1 MSMNEEKRPVPIE
14 VVVKQ
19 NDEAVSSS
27 DSDVEEY
34 HDASDS
40 LHPDDSGATAEPA
53 STSQVI
59 APWSD
64 EAELRARLSLG
75 DREGLQISYEQHI
88 QYDESKVDDLEGED
102 FFCLPSLDTAKNL
115 LVKTMWEASWKVTH
129 FQSLPD
135 WLKDNDFLKSG
146 HRPPLPSYN
155 ACLKS
160 IFRIHTETGNIWT
173 HMLGCATFI
182 GVAAYF
188 LSRPE
193 TEVQYQEKVVFSV
206 FFISAILCLGFSSAF
221 HTVSCHSVNVTKL
234 FSKLDYVGIALLI
247 VGSFVPWLFYG
258 FYCRRWAKIFY
269 TTFIA
274 VLGVIS
280 IIVSLFDRFSHPK
293 HRPTRA
299 IVFVSLGLS
308 GVIPCIH
315 YFVTDGFVAAIQ
327 EASFGW
333 LMLMAAL
340 YISGAVLYALRVPE
354 RFYPG
359 KFDIWCQSHQIFHLF
374 VVAAAFVHYHGITE
388 MAVVRLSGDQC
399 DTSIALSSAVP

>member
-1 MSMNEEKRPVPIE
+1 MPVNEEKRPVPIE
-14 VVVKQ
+14 VIVKHSG
-19 NDEAVSSS
+19 EAVSSS

-40 LHPDDSGATAEPA
+40 LHPVDSATASEA
-53 STSQVI
+53 TQTSQVI

-75 DREGLQISYEQHI
+75 DGEGLHISYEQHI
-88 QYDESKVDDLEGED
+88 QYDENKVDDLEGED
-102 FFCLPSLDTAKNL
+102 FFCLPSLDTAKSL
-115 LVKTMWEASWKVTH
+115 LVKT
-129 FQSLPD
+129 SLPD

-193 TEVQYQEKVVFSV
+193 TEVQYQEKIVFSV

-234 FSKLDYVGIALLI
+234 FSKLDYVGISLLI

-274 VLGVIS
+274 VLGAIS
-280 IIVSLFDRFSHPK
+280 IIVSLFDRFSHPR

-308 GVIPCIH
+308 G
-315 YFVTDGFVAAIQ
+315 

-340 YISGAVLYALRVPE
+340 YISGAVMYALRVPE

-359 KFDIWCQSHQIFHLF
+359 KFDIWCQSHQIFHLCT
-374 VVAAAFVHYHGITE
+374 VVGFSGSGGVRSSCPQVALLKVRCSLKLMPLCMRDYAAEEFACNDGFL
-388 MAVVRLSGDQC
+388 VRRL
-399 DTSIALSSAVP
+399 TLRY